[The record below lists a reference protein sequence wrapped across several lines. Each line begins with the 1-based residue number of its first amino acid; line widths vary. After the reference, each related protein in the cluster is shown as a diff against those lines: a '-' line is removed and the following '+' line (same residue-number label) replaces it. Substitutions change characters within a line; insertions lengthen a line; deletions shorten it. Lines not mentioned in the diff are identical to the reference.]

1 MMGSE
6 EEVFVELEA
15 LYLDFDELGMNW
27 VNKMWGD

>member
-1 MMGSE
+1 MMGSG

-15 LYLDFDELGMNW
+15 LYSDFDELGMNW